1 MTTYTVNMR
10 LLRAKMLEK
19 DVSVAAMASACG
31 IDKSTLYKRMRGD
44 TQFTM
49 GEIQAIMKRL
59 ELSSEDVTRIFLS

>member
-59 ELSSEDVTRIFLS
+59 ELSSEDVTRIFLT